1 MGLFTSKTK
10 RTKPKLPRTVQQ
22 SIPYVHVYDNG
33 VIETEPGVF
42 TKAYKLEDVNFKIA
56 QDVEQLSIFQAYG
69 AFLNSFPEN
78 VRFQIVIQN
87 KAANR
92 RGFLNQIRFNPQ
104 RDGLNKY
111 RQEMNNILFSSV
123 EKGKNNLSQDKYC
136 VVSIED
142 ESVGHAMQV
151 LNSIDADIDKALRK
165 VSTRTRTKPMT
176 LEERLHSLFS
186 IYNQDGESVFENVIS
201 EEGEKFDL
209 QEYYNQ
215 GLTSKEAIAPSGMS
229 FKGNHFTLGNTY
241 GRVLYLDR
249 IPTWLNT
256 NFMSDLSDIP
266 HSMLISVQHQPMEPA
281 KAIKLVRDRLIA
293 LNAQIAGAQKKATE
307 EGYSAGAISSEL
319 YRAQEQTNDL
329 MEDMVSRD
337 QKLFNIMMTVTVF
350 GDSLKQL
357 DEATRLVVALSNRFN
372 APIRKLLYLQEIGFN
387 ASLPLCVN
395 KLSLNRLVTT
405 ESAAV
410 FLPYTSQELHQKN
423 GTYYGLNET
432 TNSAIMYDRLSG
444 HNFNGLIF
452 GESGSGKSFAA
463 KSEMMSILLRS
474 DKNVVYIIDP
484 EEEYVNITNALGGEV
499 INLSTSSTTFVNP
512 LDMDLDFSGDDDP
525 VALKS
530 DYIVSMIE
538 IMYGR
543 GRTIEPKE
551 KSIIDRCVKNIYRN
565 YLKHIEH
572 LRQSGKN
579 ITCDK
584 MAMPTLNDL
593 YNQLKAQPEQ
603 EAQNLADVIE
613 IYAAGSLSTFAH
625 RSNVET
631 NARIVSYNIKN
642 LGAGMKDLGL
652 FVCLNDI
659 WNKMIE
665 NRKQDIFTWIY
676 IDEFYLLLRS
686 ESASSF
692 LMQVWKRARKWN
704 GVPTGIMQNTE
715 DLLRSVDS
723 RNIINN
729 SAFVL
734 MMSLPKFDRDNLA
747 DFLNLSESQLDYIT
761 NADRGHGL
769 LYNGKTVL
777 PFNNEY
783 PQNSMLYKIMSTSG
797 SQDDILR

>member
-1 MGLFTSKTK
+1 
-10 RTKPKLPRTVQQ
+10 
-22 SIPYVHVYDNG
+22 
-33 VIETEPGVF
+33 
-42 TKAYKLEDVNFKIA
+42 
-56 QDVEQLSIFQAYG
+56 
-69 AFLNSFPEN
+69 
-78 VRFQIVIQN
+78 
-87 KAANR
+87 
-92 RGFLNQIRFNPQ
+92 
-104 RDGLNKY
+104 
-111 RQEMNNILFSSV
+111 
-123 EKGKNNLSQDKYC
+123 
-136 VVSIED
+136 
-142 ESVGHAMQV
+142 
-151 LNSIDADIDKALRK
+151 
-165 VSTRTRTKPMT
+165 
-176 LEERLHSLFS
+176 
-186 IYNQDGESVFENVIS
+186 
-201 EEGEKFDL
+201 
-209 QEYYNQ
+209 
-215 GLTSKEAIAPSGMS
+215 
-229 FKGNHFTLGNTY
+229 
-241 GRVLYLDR
+241 
-249 IPTWLNT
+249 
-256 NFMSDLSDIP
+256 
-266 HSMLISVQHQPMEPA
+266 
-281 KAIKLVRDRLIA
+281 
-293 LNAQIAGAQKKATE
+293 
-307 EGYSAGAISSEL
+307 
-319 YRAQEQTNDL
+319 
-329 MEDMVSRD
+329 
-337 QKLFNIMMTVTVF
+337 
-350 GDSLKQL
+350 
-357 DEATRLVVALSNRFN
+357 
-372 APIRKLLYLQEIGFN
+372 
-387 ASLPLCVN
+387 
-395 KLSLNRLVTT
+395 
-405 ESAAV
+405 
-410 FLPYTSQELHQKN
+410 
-423 GTYYGLNET
+423 
-432 TNSAIMYDRLSG
+432 MYDRLSG

-593 YNQLKAQPEQ
+593 YNQLKTQPEQ

-729 SAFVL
+729 SSFVL